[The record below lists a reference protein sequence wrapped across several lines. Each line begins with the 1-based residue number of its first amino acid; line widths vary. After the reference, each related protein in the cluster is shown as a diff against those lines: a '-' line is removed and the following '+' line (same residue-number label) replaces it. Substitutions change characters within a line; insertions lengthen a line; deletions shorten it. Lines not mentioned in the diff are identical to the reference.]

1 MKLQIE
7 PPFAGQW
14 KHAYVVRNKENRN
27 MVCLFNSN
35 KDRTTIALARYRMA
49 VKLGRMLR
57 EDEQVDH
64 IDNDK
69 TNDDINNLQILSAEE
84 NRAKYQESQLHD
96 VHGTSSMYH
105 KGCRCDL
112 CKEYMRKCR
121 KKCASYG
128 RPCKNIDKVCAL
140 CGSTFMTDSSHR
152 NRLFCSRICANKANA
167 SVRML
172 SQKNVPDRVHF
183 R

>member
-7 PPFAGQW
+7 PPFVGQW

-57 EDEQVDH
+57 DDEQVDH

-69 TNDDINNLQILSAEE
+69 TNDDINNLQILSAE
-84 NRAKYQESQLHD
+84 S
-96 VHGTSSMYH
+96 
-105 KGCRCDL
+105 L
-112 CKEYMRKCR
+112 CHPVRVPDPDHF
-121 KKCASYG
+121 AAAL
-128 RPCKNIDKVCAL
+128 AL
-140 CGSTFMTDSSHR
+140 CTSGQLYHLLLLGSGQP
-152 NRLFCSRICANKANA
+152 FC
-167 SVRML
+167 L
-172 SQKNVPDRVHF
+172 
-183 R
+183 